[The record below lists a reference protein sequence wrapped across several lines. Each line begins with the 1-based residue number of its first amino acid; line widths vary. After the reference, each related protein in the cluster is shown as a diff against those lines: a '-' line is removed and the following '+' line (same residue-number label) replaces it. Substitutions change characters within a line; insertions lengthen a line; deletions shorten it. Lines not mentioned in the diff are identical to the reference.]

1 MCGHVLF
8 SDIVIPGTNTATQS
22 SGGGGGGGRNKIPA
36 GETVLVIKTPKGMYI
51 RTNQV
56 CSGTYVHVF
65 GPIRKLKLE
74 RHLMIL
80 LTWNAY
86 CITKCSN

>member
-1 MCGHVLF
+1 MF

-22 SGGGGGGGRNKIPA
+22 SGGGGGGRNKIPA

-56 CSGTYVHVF
+56 CSRTYVHVSVD
-65 GPIRKLKLE
+65 RLSQ
-74 RHLMIL
+74 RDIL
-80 LTWNAY
+80 LTKNVD
-86 CITKCSN
+86 CITKFSNSKNANKNAFQ